1 MGIASVQLNAMNG
14 RGNQHHLKNPKSKAE
29 EMALIAGGEKVR
41 FQNTAISKAE
51 EIENMRAARA
61 RQARKSN
68 AKVSLPKLPW
78 E

>member
-14 RGNQHHLKNPKSKAE
+14 RGNQYHLKNPKTKAE
-29 EMALIAGGEKVR
+29 EMALIAGGNKVR
-41 FQNTAISKAE
+41 FQHTPISKAE
-51 EIENMRAARA
+51 EIENARAAIA

-68 AKVSLPKLPW
+68 AKISLVKMPW

>member
-1 MGIASVQLNAMNG
+1 MGIAAVQLDGFNG
-14 RGNQHHLKNPKSKAE
+14 KGSQYHLKNPKSKAE
-29 EMALIAGGEKVR
+29 ENALIAGGNKVR
-41 FQNTAISKAE
+41 FQHTAISKAE
-51 EIENMRAARA
+51 ENENARAAIA

>member
-14 RGNQHHLKNPKSKAE
+14 RGNQYHLKNPKSDAE
-29 EMALIAGGEKVR
+29 QNALIAGGEKVR
-41 FQNTAISKAE
+41 FQNTPISKSE
-51 EIENMRAARA
+51 ERENIRAAIA

-68 AKVSLPKLPW
+68 AKVSLVKLPW

>member
-14 RGNQHHLKNPKSKAE
+14 RGNQFHLKNPKSKAE
-29 EMALIAGGEKVR
+29 ENALIAGGAKVR
-41 FQNTAISKAE
+41 FQHTAISKAE
-51 EIENMRAARA
+51 EIENARAAIA